1 MEAVC
6 GGSTIIVQLLLDA
19 GADVTKEDETG
30 RSALDMAREMD
41 DGQAMMKLIEEFLES
56 TERPDGDGESR
67 I

>member
-6 GGSTIIVQLLLDA
+6 GGNTIIVQLLLDA

-56 TERPDGDGESR
+56 KERPDGDGESR